1 MARTYRC
8 LHSVSLLDDGTA
20 VKIERFREIALLH
33 CRLDP
38 SRPVLAGVSGGA
50 DSLCLMFA
58 LAQLGFPVIAA
69 HFDHQLRPDSAADAA
84 VVEREA
90 SRLGLAFVSGSAD
103 VAAFARQEHLSIEAA
118 ARTLRYRF
126 LFAQARGVGAQAVAV
141 GHTADDQVETVL
153 LHFLRG
159 SGLAGLAGMEYRRVL
174 PEWDAD
180 IPLVRPLLDFWRVD
194 TEAFC
199 AEHNLHPVTDATN
212 ADTAYARNRI
222 RHELIPLL
230 EKYNP
235 QIRRAMW
242 RMARTLAGDAA
253 VIQAVVDA
261 AWETCAHSQGP
272 RFARLRMPELQAQP
286 VGVQRG
292 LVRRAA
298 GEAAPLPD
306 GLDFDAVER
315 ALTLV
320 REPAAGVVVELADD
334 LRAWVEGDLLVLA
347 RKDAVLPIDDS
358 PQMPIGCDTI
368 ELPVPGTVYLPG
380 GWAISAEVK
389 EVPERVPGDAW
400 LAFLDADAL
409 AEPIYLRCARPGER
423 FQPLG
428 MDGRS
433 IKLSDFWTNVRLP
446 RRLRALW
453 PLVTC
458 GDAVVWITGL
468 RIAHPYRVTKATR
481 RVVALRAHRAA

>member
-1 MARTYRC
+1 MKID
-8 LHSVSLLDDGTA
+8 LL
-20 VKIERFREIALLH
+20 RETTLLH

-38 SRPVLAGVSGGA
+38 TRPVLAGVSGGA
-50 DSLCLMFA
+50 DSLCLMVA
-58 LAQLGFPVIAA
+58 LTQLGFPVIVA

-90 SRLGLAFVSGSAD
+90 SRLGLAFASGSAD
-103 VAAFARQEHLSIEAA
+103 AGAFARQERLSIEAA

-126 LFAQARGVGAQAVAV
+126 LFAQARAAGAQAVAV
-141 GHTADDQVETVL
+141 GHTADDQIETVL
-153 LHFLRG
+153 LHLLRG
-159 SGLAGLAGMEYRRVL
+159 SGLTGLAGMDYRRVL

-180 IPLVRPLLDFWRVD
+180 IPLVRPLLDFWRAD

-199 AEHNLHPVTDATN
+199 AEHNLHAVTDMTN

-230 EKYNP
+230 ETYNP
-235 QIRRAMW
+235 QVRQALW

-253 VIQAVVDA
+253 VVRGVVDD
-261 AWETCAHSQGP
+261 AWETCAHSQGAG
-272 RFARLRMPELQAQP
+272 FARLRLPELQAQP
-286 VGVQRG
+286 AGVQRG

-315 ALTLV
+315 ALALV
-320 REPAAGVVVELADD
+320 REPAAGVQVELADD

-347 RKDAVLPIDDS
+347 RKDAVLPTEQFS
-358 PQMPIGCDTI
+358 QMPDGCDAV
-368 ELPVPGTVYLPG
+368 ELPLSGSVHLPG
-380 GWAISAEVK
+380 GWMITVEIADI
-389 EVPERVPGDAW
+389 PDRVPADTW
-400 LAFLDADAL
+400 LAYLDADAL
-409 AEPIYLRCARPGER
+409 NGPLSVRCTRPGER
-423 FQPLG
+423 FQPFG

-433 IKLSDFWTNVRLP
+433 MKLSDFWTNAKVP
-446 RRLRALW
+446 RRLRARW

-458 GDAVVWITGL
+458 GEAVVWVTGL
-468 RIAHPYRVTKATR
+468 RIAHPYRVTQSTR
-481 RVVALRAHRAA
+481 RVVVLRAFRVG